1 MIHLSKIP
9 HFYTH
14 FSMTA
19 RPILC
24 SCKQRCQLKTQLDK
38 IHWFVWNCPPESPNN
53 DPQPNQAPTN
63 LTCHVVSLLIF
74 SSSMIW
80 IKYWWC
86 CRCLNII
93 GALKL
98 LEHDKI
104 IFLQIYE
111 YLNKYVIGQAH
122 AKKVLS
128 VAVYN
133 HYKRLSVNLPQS
145 QQASTPAEVKPV
157 PVQRQYAGSPQGTH
171 CFNEHY
177 FILAHYMCILV

>member
-1 MIHLSKIP
+1 
-9 HFYTH
+9 
-14 FSMTA
+14 MTA
-19 RPILC
+19 RPFLC
-24 SCKQRCQLKTQLDK
+24 SCKQRCELKTRLDK
-38 IHWFVWNCPPESPNN
+38 IHWFVWNCPNCPPKSPSN
-53 DPQPNQAPTN
+53 DPQLNQAPTT
-63 LTCHVVSLLIF
+63 LTCQPVSLLFF
-74 SSSMIW
+74 SSSIIW

-86 CRCLNII
+86 YRCLNII
-93 GALKL
+93 GALKW

-171 CFNEHY
+171 CFSFHTCTLHVY
-177 FILAHYMCILV
+177 TCLMCHVFNQTVW